1 MGFRGLSRHIG
12 RTYQKVEFL
21 QKYLALSGFALADA
35 FIPETTR
42 KRRQDIGQINNNY
55 IRQALNPISYSIV
68 KVLLFT

>member
-12 RTYQKVEFL
+12 RTCQKVELL

-42 KRRQDIGQINNNY
+42 KRRQDIGQINN
-55 IRQALNPISYSIV
+55 R
-68 KVLLFT
+68 